1 MIKKIIGIVVA
12 LAAIAVIVIATMHRD
27 RFTSLV
33 FDEGE
38 PAAAVETPSLIPAQ
52 EPVPEAPVSVPD
64 STSMLPDSAYIHE
77 VVR

>member
-1 MIKKIIGIVVA
+1 MIKKTIGIVVA

-38 PAAAVETPSLIPAQ
+38 PAAAVETPVISAQ
-52 EPVPEAPVSVPD
+52 ESAPEIPVSAPD
-64 STSMLPDSAYIHE
+64 STAVHPDSAYTHE